1 VRPRE
6 RLVCHQDMTSHT
18 VDRPEL
24 AYISLHRVPLRLLGS
39 VAIALLVACGGSD
52 AELGDS
58 NTQDLNGTEGTLASL
73 DALVAS
79 LKTASSDDARSKLV
93 RSFMRDV
100 EYSKGGF
107 PIRENGKVAFAFFDP
122 DRHPGTMSVAGD
134 FNGFNATAAPLQTPV
149 AGFPFFVRVEPLK
162 AATARTR
169 YKFVRS
175 GREFFADPL
184 ARRFVYDD
192 QGEISLVEAGDAAS
206 HLERWPA
213 FDDHHGS
220 LAARSLFVYVPP
232 HYDAGKTP
240 LPLLVMHDGQNL
252 FDPSAGSGGWRVA
265 EAADRGIAS
274 GKVRPVVIVGI
285 PNTPARFDE
294 YTHVPD
300 TIKELGGKLGGKAPE
315 YGDFVALGIVPFM
328 RSHYRVGTTPATTG
342 VLGSSLGGL
351 VSFAIAQQHPEVF
364 GFAGSMSG
372 TMGWGSEMKNETM
385 IDRYHKKI
393 PTGLKLYLDSGG
405 GDGGSC
411 AEGRGSDNF
420 CSNIQMKDTLKSGGL
435 VEGKTFVY
443 RFAPGAQH
451 NEAEWAKRLPRALHD
466 WFPGGPERGP

>member
-1 VRPRE
+1 
-6 RLVCHQDMTSHT
+6 MTSLS
-18 VDRPEL
+18 RF
-24 AYISLHRVPLRLLGS
+24 AGS
-39 VAIALLVACGGSD
+39 IAVALLLTASAACTSETEVAESD
-52 AELGDS
+52 
-58 NTQDLNGTEGTLASL
+58 TQNLTATPGTIAAL
-73 DALVAS
+73 DAVVAS
-79 LKTASSDDARSKLV
+79 LKSAPNDDARAALV

-100 EYSKGGF
+100 EYSKSGF
-107 PIRENGKVAFAFFDP
+107 PIRENGKVAFAFYDP
-122 DRHPGTMSVAGD
+122 DRNPGTMSVAGD
-134 FNGFNATAAPLQTPV
+134 FNGFNATAAPLETPV
-149 AGFPFFVRVEPLK
+149 AGFPFFIRVQAQK
-162 AATARTR
+162 DATARAR

-175 GREFFADPL
+175 GRDFFADPR
-184 ARRFVYDD
+184 ARRFVYDNE
-192 QGEISLVEAGDAAS
+192 GEISLLEAGDEAS

-213 FDDHHGS
+213 FDERRGS

-232 HYDAGKTP
+232 RYAAGKTP

-274 GKVRPVVIVGI
+274 GQVRPVIIVGI
-285 PNTPARFDE
+285 PNTSARFDE
-294 YTHVPD
+294 YTHLPD

-315 YGDFVALGIVPFM
+315 YGDFVSLGIVPFM
-328 RSHYRVGTTPATTG
+328 RSHYRVGTTPAATG

-385 IDRYHKKI
+385 IDRYGKKI
-393 PTGLKLYLDSGG
+393 PAGLKVYLDSGG

-420 CSNIQMKDTLKSGGL
+420 CSNVTMRDTLKGRGM
-435 VEGKTFVY
+435 VEGKTLVY
-443 RFAPGAQH
+443 RHAPGAGH
-451 NEAEWAKRLPRALHD
+451 NEAEWAKRLPGALHD
-466 WFPGGPERGP
+466 WFPGAP